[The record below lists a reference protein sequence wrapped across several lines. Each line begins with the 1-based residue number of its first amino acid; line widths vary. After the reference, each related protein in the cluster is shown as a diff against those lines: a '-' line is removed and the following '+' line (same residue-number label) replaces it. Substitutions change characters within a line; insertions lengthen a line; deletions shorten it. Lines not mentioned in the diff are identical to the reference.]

1 MALNLSRD
9 STLPTYPSPE
19 HSLCSSARCSNGC
32 VIDQYKDKNLDGFYE
47 DASSSR
53 SSNPDLKK
61 DTHCKAELSGYCDP
75 SVDDILDRL
84 PVDPFGMDMRS
95 TFTAISGWLEG
106 FEKGYE
112 SCGFGVDE
120 PKTKM
125 VDGGLFAGL
134 NWVWNSAVIFQPELG
149 DLKFDGISIPYDSFD
164 GFGINDAGFVLNDNV
179 EEILSFSHVVNL
191 DVSYSA
197 KELPVGTKERPECS
211 TKHSNGEGGAPHDAM
226 FYALGYLGVQD
237 LLSVARVCRSLNHAV
252 KSDPLLWRSI
262 NIDWPLNERIT
273 DDGLVELT
281 SRAQGSLQI
290 LSLVHCAWITDIG
303 LQCVFDSNPKLTKLS
318 IPGCIKISVES
329 ILLNLRTL
337 KSAGKPGIKQLR
349 IGGLSG
355 ITDKQFK
362 ELKFLL
368 GEDNHVQLR
377 APKPR
382 YFNGG
387 LSYLSCDDDCAID
400 IEACPRCQ
408 RLSLVYDCPVESCQ
422 GKNQTAQMCRACILC
437 ITRCISCG
445 CCLGDC
451 DYVETFCLQLLCLQC
466 LENLLNCQERHGE
479 KGAPK
484 CAIFCQENSYQFCL
498 FG

>member
-1 MALNLSRD
+1 MALNLSRG
-9 STLPTYPSPE
+9 SVLPKYPSPE
-19 HSLCSSARCSNGC
+19 HSLCSSVRCSNGY
-32 VIDQYKDKNLDGFYE
+32 VRDQCKEKSLDG
-47 DASSSR
+47 DASSS
-53 SSNPDLKK
+53 NAELKK
-61 DTHCKAELSGYCDP
+61 NTHYKGELGGYCEP

-95 TFTAISGWLEG
+95 TFTAISGWLED
-106 FEKGYE
+106 FEKGCE
-112 SCGFGVDE
+112 SYGFGVDE
-120 PKTKM
+120 QKKKV

-149 DLKFDGISIPYDSFD
+149 EVKFDGISIPYDSFD
-164 GFGINDAGFVLNDNV
+164 GFGINDGGFVLDDNV
-179 EEILSFSHVVNL
+179 EEFLGFGHVVNL
-191 DVSYSA
+191 DVGYGA
-197 KELPVGTKERPECS
+197 KELPVGTMERPECS
-211 TKHSNGEGGAPHDAM
+211 IKNFDSEGGAPHDAM

-237 LLSVARVCRSLNHAV
+237 LLSVQRVCRSLNHAV

-273 DDGLVELT
+273 DDALVNLT
-281 SRAQGSLQI
+281 SRAQGNLQT
-290 LSLVHCAWITDIG
+290 LSLVHCAWITDVG
-303 LQCVFDSNPKLTKLS
+303 LHRVFDSNPRLTKLS

-355 ITDKQFK
+355 ITDKQFE

-368 GEDNHVQLR
+368 GADNHTQVK

-382 YFNGG
+382 YFHGG

-408 RLSLVYDCPVESCQ
+408 RLSLVYDCPAESCQ
-422 GKNQTAQMCRACILC
+422 GKYQKAQMCRACILC

-451 DYVETFCLQLLCLQC
+451 DYVETFCLQLLCLEC

-479 KGAPK
+479 NGATK
-484 CAIFCQENSYQFCL
+484 CAIFCQESRYQFCL